1 MQCNQ
6 QHRVTHSTELTPGEL
21 YVSIGYISLF
31 IGLSNMRLHTVLKN
45 AEHIY
50 HGKRKLYPLGKT
62 ILYLI
67 ENNSFKY
74 SKNLTVNG
82 KKMKQLQGV
91 INNELRKNSK

>member
-1 MQCNQ
+1 MQCKQGN
-6 QHRVTHSTELTPGEL
+6 RVTHSTELIPGEL

-31 IGLSNMRLHTVLKN
+31 VGLSNMRLHTVLKN

-50 HGKRKLYPLGKT
+50 HGKRRLFPFGKT

-67 ENNSFKY
+67 EKNSFKY

-82 KKMKQLQGV
+82 KKIKQLQGV
-91 INNELRKNSK
+91 IKNGLRENNK